1 MAGIGQR
8 LHRHAPLQH
17 GGRRVALRR
26 QLHIKHRA
34 AHTGGGHGGDDFKLP
49 LCVRLAGNLDFNA
62 PALHLQHRLQ
72 AARTATAAQLAQ
84 CQLRGRLHVHGAAIG
99 QLDCNKRIRRQRKA
113 VAFLQGHAA
122 CRRGRGAAA
131 LHVGIAMHIVHR
143 RCGRAQQLTG
153 NFQYRAGLQPVGA
166 GNAVV
171 ALQSRP

>member
-1 MAGIGQR
+1 MGGRGQR
-8 LHRHAPLQH
+8 AARRGPSQR

-26 QLHIKHRA
+26 QLRIKHGA
-34 AHTGGGHGGDDFKLP
+34 AYAGGCHGGDDFKLS

-99 QLDCNKRIRRQRKA
+99 QLDCNKRIRCQRKA
-113 VAFLQGHAA
+113 VTFLQGHAA

-153 NFQYRAGLQPVGA
+153 NFSIEPGC
-166 GNAVV
+166 
-171 ALQSRP
+171 SR